1 MICQVLNCKRK
12 ANKDHVGTLCK
23 KHGKIYE
30 KIAPMSIY
38 EDPFKYKTINEK
50 GKVWTGG
57 YECVRAIPTST
68 VNEWIKIETKKID
81 ALRETIKI
89 IQSQIENHTDKL
101 NDHKKTKNMRYH
113 R

>member
-1 MICQVLNCKRK
+1 MTDYENQTITESMKTELSVNFSLT
-12 ANKDHVGTLCK
+12 DFDIWSTLKQNNRQTTDK
-23 KHGKIYE
+23 KIVFIKE
-30 KIAPMSIY
+30 
-38 EDPFKYKTINEK
+38 N
-50 GKVWTGG
+50 
-57 YECVRAIPTST
+57 T